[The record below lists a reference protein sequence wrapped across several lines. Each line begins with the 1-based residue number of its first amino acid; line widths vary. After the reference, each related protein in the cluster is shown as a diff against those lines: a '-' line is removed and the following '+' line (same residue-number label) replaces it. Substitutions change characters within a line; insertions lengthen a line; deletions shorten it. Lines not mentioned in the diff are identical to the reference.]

1 MGFREARAGLAVVR
15 YQDLVLFLYVVEL
28 DANFGVDVG
37 NRGLLVVLHALL
49 IQILG
54 RWQDQRCLLRTFQ

>member
-54 RWQDQRCLLRTFQ
+54 

>member
-1 MGFREARAGLAVVR
+1 VVR

-37 NRGLLVVLHALL
+37 NRGLLEMLHALL

-54 RWQDQRCLLRTFQ
+54 